1 MQKNRRKKMNDWIKP
16 TVIIALYGAILSTI
30 TLIWNIVIYL
40 NKTRGSLRV
49 NYTKQR
55 TDINDSIRN
64 VGTLLVRIIND
75 GKIEVNVCS
84 TSIDLCGKRIKLENG
99 IDAKID
105 ATSFGLF
112 SNPNFSLKAGE
123 YEEKRIIVSD
133 LVEFIGNRLKDTD
146 KLRIIVQDTLGHK
159 YYSDK
164 IIYKSLKELARN

>member
-1 MQKNRRKKMNDWIKP
+1 MNDWIKP

-84 TSIDLCGKRIKLENG
+84 TLN
-99 IDAKID
+99 
-105 ATSFGLF
+105 
-112 SNPNFSLKAGE
+112 
-123 YEEKRIIVSD
+123 
-133 LVEFIGNRLKDTD
+133 
-146 KLRIIVQDTLGHK
+146 
-159 YYSDK
+159 
-164 IIYKSLKELARN
+164 